1 MKYQNLAEEFIKE
14 KLIKGPAAWDVALVE
29 DFARWLDSQQ
39 KTHPRDKCEMAGCKK
54 CDYTEL
60 DFQQKSGGK
69 KKIEKLYGI
78 FRKIIVGKEVF
89 YGLTKDGADKLL
101 DKLNELVKAHNEN
114 L

>member
-1 MKYQNLAEEFIKE
+1 MNKFELLAEQFIIECAKNS
-14 KLIKGPAAWDVALVE
+14 
-29 DFARWLDSQQ
+29 WLDSQQ

-69 KKIEKLYGI
+69 KKIELLGEPWIEEKADSRTYHPTL
-78 FRKIIVGKEVF
+78 KELV
-89 YGLTKDGADKLL
+89 
-101 DKLNELVKAHNEN
+101 DKLNELIKDRNEN